1 MAEAEGERRWVRWPE
16 IDMDASQLPELG
28 AALDRTGLVTLGP
41 VGSAGARLVRQRAAV
56 DFGAG
61 WLQRRVV
68 RQSPA

>member
-1 MAEAEGERRWVRWPE
+1 
-16 IDMDASQLPELG
+16 MDASQFPELG